1 MTTQVNEALENLVL
15 INNERHEGFQQAA
28 KDTEDSDL
36 KALFTTYSTQSSGFS
51 EELRSHIDMEDR
63 PDHDE
68 TSFASKLHRTWID
81 IKSAITGKDRKSIL
95 ASCEYGEGFA
105 LNAYKEALNDVSS
118 YPSGLQDIIQ
128 KQKATIQQSHDR
140 VKMMRDS
147 L

>member
-28 KDTEDSDL
+28 KETEDSDL

-51 EELRSHIDMEDR
+51 EELRSHISMEDR

-81 IKSAITGKDRKSIL
+81 IKSAITGRDRKAIL
-95 ASCEYGEGFA
+95 SSCEYGEDFA

-118 YPSGLQDIIQ
+118 YPSELQSIIQ